1 MAAPPA
7 RVRALV
13 GKLLLSSAVVMLG
26 LALAFWFG
34 VIPLGP
40 GARPLVAGVLV
51 VASVADALVGL
62 RFLGE
67 SS

>member
-1 MAAPPA
+1 MAMPPG

-13 GKLLLSSAVVMLG
+13 GKLLLSSAVLM
-26 LALAFWFG
+26 LALAVVFWFG
-34 VIPLGP
+34 VIPLAP

-51 VASVADALVGL
+51 VAAVADALVGL